1 MKDKTKWAKGLPDDE
16 LAAVIK
22 RWPGTI
28 ADLQSGLSA
37 ALFEQRRRNRKA
49 KEDYYAVFSAKRCA
63 ERLDRSSEND

>member
-16 LAAVIK
+16 LAAVVK

-49 KEDYYAVFSAKRCA
+49 KEDYHAGFSAKRCA
-63 ERLDRSSEND
+63 QKFPTDGT

>member
-16 LAAVIK
+16 LDAVIK

-37 ALFEQRRRNRKA
+37 ALFEKRRRNRKA
-49 KEDYYAVFSAKRCA
+49 KEDGPAGYSAKRCA
-63 ERLDRSSEND
+63 ERLDRSSGND